1 MINMWIRTRIKSEK
15 PNTPYRVYINDE
27 LITERFYA
35 CPKNWSAND
44 RIQKTWNTLGL
55 EIVDADDYKVRI
67 ENVPGYPKAKVWIDK
82 VEWQEQPYE
91 D

>member
-1 MINMWIRTRIKSEK
+1 
-15 PNTPYRVYINDE
+15 VYINDE

-67 ENVPGYPKAKVWIDK
+67 ENVPGYPKSKVWIDK